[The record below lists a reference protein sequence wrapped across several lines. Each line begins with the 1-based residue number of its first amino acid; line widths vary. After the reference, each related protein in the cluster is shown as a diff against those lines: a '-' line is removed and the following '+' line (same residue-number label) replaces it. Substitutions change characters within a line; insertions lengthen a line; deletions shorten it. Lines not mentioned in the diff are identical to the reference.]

1 MSAGPAGL
9 FQKAALGSG
18 RSRARYHLLLRE
30 TSVLTCDSG
39 RASRLV
45 RADDSWAGS
54 PEFLREA
61 LLTAYEKRRFQTEVI
76 NAMPLYPTEAVLW
89 DENQVP
95 STHYTG
101 ERSCC
106 IETWHICPSASGLD
120 PWRAHHSACSDL
132 QVLSLLSIMSSVSMD
147 ICYVGLS

>member
-1 MSAGPAGL
+1 M
-9 FQKAALGSG
+9 
-18 RSRARYHLLLRE
+18 
-30 TSVLTCDSG
+30 SVLTCDSA

-45 RADDSWAGS
+45 RADDSWAS
-54 PEFLREA
+54 NPDFLREA

-101 ERSCC
+101 ECC
-106 IETWHICPSASGLD
+106 CVETLHICPSASCLD
-120 PWRAHHSACSDL
+120 LWHAYHASCSDL
-132 QVLSLLSIMSSVSMD
+132 QVVCLLSIMSFTSMD
-147 ICYVGLS
+147 ICSVGLNRAEQAKAL